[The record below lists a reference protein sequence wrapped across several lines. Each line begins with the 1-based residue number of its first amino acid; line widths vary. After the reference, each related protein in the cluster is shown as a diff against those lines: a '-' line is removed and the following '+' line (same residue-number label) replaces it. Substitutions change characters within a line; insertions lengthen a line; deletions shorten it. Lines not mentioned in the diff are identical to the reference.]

1 MAEEYLWRGSELLP
15 VWVLLLGVTH
25 LALQFRHTFNKLGLR
40 CFWKL
45 RVDALA

>member
-1 MAEEYLWRGSELLP
+1 MERFRASP
-15 VWVLLLGVTH
+15 CLGPTAH
-25 LALQFRHTFNKLGLR
+25 LALQFRHTFDKLGLR